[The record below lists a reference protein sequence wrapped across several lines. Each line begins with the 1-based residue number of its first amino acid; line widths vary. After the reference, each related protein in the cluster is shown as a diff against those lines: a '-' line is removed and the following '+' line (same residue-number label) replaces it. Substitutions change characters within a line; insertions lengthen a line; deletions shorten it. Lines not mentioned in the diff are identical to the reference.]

1 MAILRRSD
9 PFDKEG
15 RGGVTGWM
23 RDHHRV
29 VREALYHVSARI
41 ITSLIVWLLVGIAL
55 ALPAGLY
62 LLQLNL
68 ADVGADWDGRPGLSV
83 YFKVDAEAGAMPAL
97 AERLRAEAYVQEVEE
112 TSPVAA
118 LEAFNAHTGLSDAL
132 DLLENNPLPASLRA
146 MLINGA
152 TVPDLER
159 LAAIAESAPGVQEVV
174 VEKTW
179 LERVSDIT
187 TVVSRLSV
195 VLALLFGIGAL
206 LVTATSVR
214 LAIEARL
221 EELKVQ
227 TLVGATERQ
236 LRRPFLYFGA
246 IYGAGG
252 ALVALM
258 LISMTLLVVE
268 TPLARLAG
276 SYGASLEFAGFDP
289 VFLLSMLATGSALG
303 VVGALLAARQRLHEL
318 EVL

>member
-1 MAILRRSD
+1 MAWAND
-9 PFDKEG
+9 PFEGEG
-15 RGGVTGWM
+15 RAGVGGWL
-23 RDHHRV
+23 RDHGRV
-29 VREALYHVSARI
+29 VREALHHVSARLA
-41 ITSLIVWLLVGIAL
+41 TSLVVWLLVGIAL

-68 ADVGADWDGRPGLSV
+68 ADVGSDWDGRPGLSV
-83 YFKVDAEAGAMPAL
+83 YFKVDVEPEVMRDL
-97 AERLRAEAYVQEVEE
+97 AERLRAQSQVQEVQE
-112 TSPVAA
+112 TSSDAA
-118 LEAFNAHTGLSDAL
+118 LQAFHTHTGLSDAL
-132 DLLENNPLPASLRA
+132 ELLEDNPLPSSLRA
-146 MLINGA
+146 MLVSGA

-159 LAAIAESAPGVQEVV
+159 LAAIARDADGVQEVV

-179 LERVSDIT
+179 LERVSDIS

-195 VLALLFGIGAL
+195 VLAVLFGTGAL

-227 TLVGATERQ
+227 TLVGATDRQ

-258 LISMTLLVVE
+258 LLSLTLLVVE
-268 TPLARLAG
+268 TPLSRLAG
-276 SYGASLEFAGFDP
+276 SYGAALEFSGFDP
-289 VFLLSMLATGSALG
+289 TFLVLMLLTGAVLG
-303 VVGALLAARQRLHEL
+303 VVGALMAARQRLYEL
-318 EVL
+318 DVL

>member
-1 MAILRRSD
+1 MPAD
-9 PFDKEG
+9 PFAGEG
-15 RGGVTGWM
+15 RSGFAGWL
-23 RDHHRV
+23 RDHGRI
-29 VREALYHVSARI
+29 VREAIHHISARLA
-41 ITSLIVWLLVGIAL
+41 TSLIVWLLVGIAL

-68 ADVGADWDGRPGLSV
+68 ADVGSDWDGRPGLSV
-83 YFKVDAEAGAMPAL
+83 YFQIDADPSGLEAL
-97 AERLRAEAYVQEVEE
+97 AERLRADAQVQDVEE
-112 TSPVAA
+112 TTPDDA
-118 LEAFNAHTGLSDAL
+118 LEAFHTHTGLSDAL
-132 DLLENNPLPASLRA
+132 DLLEANPLPASLRA
-146 MLINGA
+146 MLAPGA
-152 TVPDLER
+152 KVEDLDR
-159 LAAIAESAPGVQEVV
+159 LAAIAESFDGVQEVV

-179 LERVSDIT
+179 LERVSDIS

-195 VLALLFGIGAL
+195 VLAVLFGVGAL

-221 EELKVQ
+221 DELKVQ

-258 LISMTLLVVE
+258 LLSMTLLVVE
-268 TPLARLAG
+268 QPLSRLAG
-276 SYGASLEFAGFDP
+276 SYGADLEFTGFDP
-289 VFLLSMLATGSALG
+289 IFLVSMLASGAVLG
-303 VVGALLAARQRLHEL
+303 VLGALMAARQRLNAL

>member
-1 MAILRRSD
+1 MAWAND
-9 PFDKEG
+9 PFEGEG
-15 RGGVTGWM
+15 RAGVGGWL
-23 RDHHRV
+23 RDHGRV
-29 VREALYHVSARI
+29 VREALHHVSARLA
-41 ITSLIVWLLVGIAL
+41 TSLVVWLLVGIAL

-68 ADVGADWDGRPGLSV
+68 ADVGSDWDGRPGLSV
-83 YFKVDAEAGAMPAL
+83 YFKVDVEPGVMREL
-97 AERLRAEAYVQEVEE
+97 ADRLRAQSQVQEVQE
-112 TSPVAA
+112 TSSDAA
-118 LEAFNAHTGLSDAL
+118 LQAFHTHTGLSDAL
-132 DLLENNPLPASLRA
+132 ELLEDNPLPSSLRA
-146 MLINGA
+146 MLVSGA

-159 LAAIAESAPGVQEVV
+159 LAAIARDADGVQEVV

-179 LERVSDIT
+179 LERVSDIS

-195 VLALLFGIGAL
+195 VLAVLFGTGAL

-227 TLVGATERQ
+227 TLVGATDRQ

-258 LISMTLLVVE
+258 LLSLTLLVVE
-268 TPLARLAG
+268 TPLSRLAG
-276 SYGASLEFAGFDP
+276 SYGAGLEFSGFDP
-289 VFLLSMLATGSALG
+289 TFLVLMLLTGAILG
-303 VVGALLAARQRLHEL
+303 VVGALMAARQRLHQL
-318 EVL
+318 DVL

>member
-1 MAILRRSD
+1 MSRKDD
-9 PFDKEG
+9 PFAEEG
-15 RGGVTGWM
+15 RSGLAGWV
-23 RDHHRV
+23 RDHGRV
-29 VREALYHVSARI
+29 VREAMHHISARLV
-41 ITSLIVWLLVGIAL
+41 TSLIVWLLVGIAL

-68 ADVGADWDGRPGLSV
+68 ADVGSDWDGRPGLSV
-83 YFKVDAEAGAMPAL
+83 YFKVDTPESELREL
-97 AERLRAEAYVQEVEE
+97 AQLLRSEPQVQEVEE
-112 TSPVAA
+112 TSSTQALAA
-118 LEAFNAHTGLSDAL
+118 FHAHTGLSDAL
-132 DLLENNPLPASLRA
+132 DLLEENPLPASLRA
-146 MLINGA
+146 MLVSGA

-159 LAAIAESAPGVQEVV
+159 LAAIAGEAEGVQEVV

-187 TVVSRLSV
+187 TVVSRLSG
-195 VLALLFGIGAL
+195 VLAVLFGVGAL

-258 LISMTLLVVE
+258 LLSMTLLVVE
-268 TPLARLAG
+268 TPLSRLAG
-276 SYGASLEFAGFDP
+276 SYGATLEFTGFDP
-289 VFLLSMLATGSALG
+289 AFLLVMLCTGAVLG
-303 VVGALLAARQRLHEL
+303 VAGALVAARQRLHDL

>member
-1 MAILRRSD
+1 MSAKDD
-9 PFDKEG
+9 PFAGEG
-15 RGGVTGWM
+15 RAGIGGWG
-23 RDHHRV
+23 RDHLRV
-29 VREALYHVSARI
+29 VREALHHVSARMA
-41 ITSLIVWLLVGIAL
+41 TSLVVWLLVGIAL

-68 ADVGADWDGRPGLSV
+68 AGVGSDWDGRPGLSV
-83 YFKVDAEAGAMPAL
+83 YFKVDAPLDAIAKL
-97 AERLRAEAYVQEVEE
+97 ADRLRADGDVQEVME
-112 TSPVAA
+112 TSSEDALAA
-118 LEAFNAHTGLSDAL
+118 FHAHTGLSDAL
-132 DLLENNPLPASLRA
+132 ELLEDNPLPASLRA
-146 MLINGA
+146 MLVSGA

-159 LAAIAESAPGVQEVV
+159 LAGIARSAAGVQEVV

-179 LERVSDIT
+179 LERVSDIS
-187 TVVSRLSV
+187 TVVSRLSG

-227 TLVGATERQ
+227 SLVGATDRQ

-258 LISMTLLVVE
+258 LLSIALLVVE
-268 TPLARLAG
+268 APLARLAG
-276 SYGASLEFAGFDP
+276 SYGAALEFAGFDP
-289 VFLLSMLATGSALG
+289 MFLVTMLASGGVLG
-303 VVGALLAARQRLHEL
+303 VSGALLAARQRLYHL

>member
-1 MAILRRSD
+1 MAWGKED
-9 PFDKEG
+9 PFAQEG
-15 RGGVTGWM
+15 RSGLGGWL
-23 RDHHRV
+23 RDHVRV
-29 VREALYHVSARI
+29 IREALHHVSARLA
-41 ITSLIVWLLVGIAL
+41 TSLVVWLLVGIAL

-68 ADVGADWDGRPGLSV
+68 ADVGSAWDGRPGLSV
-83 YFKVDAEAGAMPAL
+83 YFQVDAPETAMPSLAEKLAADDQVQDVMQTSSEAAL
-97 AERLRAEAYVQEVEE
+97 A
-112 TSPVAA
+112 
-118 LEAFNAHTGLSDAL
+118 AFHEHTGLSDAL
-132 DLLENNPLPASLRA
+132 ELLEANPLPASLRA
-146 MLINGA
+146 MLASGA
-152 TVPDLER
+152 TVEDLDR
-159 LAAIAESAPGVQEVV
+159 LADLARRAQGVQEVV

-179 LERVSDIT
+179 LERVSDIS
-187 TVVSRLSV
+187 TVVSRLSG

-236 LRRPFLYFGA
+236 IRRPFLYFGA

-258 LISMTLLVVE
+258 LLAITLMVVE

-276 SYGASLEFAGFDP
+276 SYGATLEFLGFDP
-289 VFLLSMLATGSALG
+289 MFLVMMLSFGAVLG
-303 VVGALLAARQRLHEL
+303 VTGALMAARQRLRSL